1 MELLFEAVTED
12 AMIASASEEFEA
24 VTEQSERR
32 LVAEEAETTRSEVVP
47 QGVDAVLLSDELVA
61 LPSSLSDAE
70 SAAATVTFAAAAAT
84 EADPVEAVAGVV
96 AAAEETKGVM
106 VAAVG
111 RWPSLRLR
119 ISGVLSDIVLI
130 FNFPSS
136 STEGEVEKEATE
148 DGVRDRGCCADIFSL
163 SEMSNSSP
171 ELTLLEIK
179 KRTLTINEIDNC

>member
-12 AMIASASEEFEA
+12 AMISASEEFEA

-70 SAAATVTFAAAAAT
+70 SAVAAAVAFAAAAAAA
-84 EADPVEAVAGVV
+84 EADPVEDVAGVV
-96 AAAEETKGVM
+96 AAAEETIGVM

-148 DGVRDRGCCADIFSL
+148 DGVRDRGCCIDVFSL
-163 SEMSNSSP
+163 SAMSNSSP

-179 KRTLTINEIDNC
+179 KRTLYD

>member
-70 SAAATVTFAAAAAT
+70 SAAAAVAFAAAVPAAAA
-84 EADPVEAVAGVV
+84 EADPVEDVAGVP
-96 AAAEETKGVM
+96 AAEETIGVM

-148 DGVRDRGCCADIFSL
+148 DGVRDRGCCKDVFSL
-163 SEMSNSSP
+163 SATSNSSP
-171 ELTLLEIK
+171 EWTLLEIK
-179 KRTLTINEIDNC
+179 KRTS